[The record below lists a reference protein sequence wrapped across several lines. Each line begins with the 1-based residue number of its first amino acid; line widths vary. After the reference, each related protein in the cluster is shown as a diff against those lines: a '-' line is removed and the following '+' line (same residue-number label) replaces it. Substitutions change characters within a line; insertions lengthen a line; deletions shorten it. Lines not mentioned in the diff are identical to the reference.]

1 MKSAS
6 IYLLSILATPIPT
19 CATIASA
26 HPGHALGDA
35 HLSHLISS
43 PDHAILLVGVGCLLY
58 LAGGFISQKRIRNSL
73 QWFAVALIASPLLLH
88 EI

>member
-6 IYLLSILATPIPT
+6 VYLLSILTTPIPT

-26 HPGHALGDA
+26 HPGHPLGEADF
-35 HLSHLISS
+35 SHLISS